1 MKPTSLLALSQGFK
15 TVPSHLLGAFEA
27 QLCEREEPL
36 DSVKE
41 HEARSVVQLVERLQQ
56 SGATS
61 PRHFEGF
68 VFSFRIPQISS
79 EFDLL
84 KICDG
89 AVVDIELKI
98 EDVGRDRIERQ
109 LTRNRYYLA
118 PLERTT
124 YTFTYVANENALF
137 EMGEDGILST
147 ASMER
152 LVAVLGSLGRPYAGQ
167 VEELFTVSNY
177 LVSPLNDTERFLEGT
192 YFLTNH
198 QAQIKRSFLAA
209 CEERVPPA
217 TFLVYGSAGTGK
229 SLLLYDLAKTLDRG
243 CRNCVVHCGLLSEG
257 HEQLSERQERFS
269 IISAK
274 GIERVDLGAFGAI
287 LVDEAQRLWPSQLS
301 LIVRAAVTHE
311 LPLYL
316 SLGRRQVIGTDGLGQ
331 DVEQMVRRLCP
342 NVSVWELSRKIR
354 TNKAIAGFLRA
365 LFHLPGHPT
374 SISTHNVK
382 VSSADGP
389 AGAQALVDAY
399 RSEGYQ
405 FIAYGSDASGARCLD
420 EIDTQGCPTA
430 SEVIGQEF
438 DKVAMVVGA
447 RFSAQDDTLYQQL
460 LFQGLTRARNNIA
473 LVILGNNTLLAELL
487 ELLVPKEEQ

>member
-1 MKPTSLLALSQGFK
+1 
-15 TVPSHLLGAFEA
+15 
-27 QLCEREEPL
+27 
-36 DSVKE
+36 
-41 HEARSVVQLVERLQQ
+41 
-56 SGATS
+56 
-61 PRHFEGF
+61 
-68 VFSFRIPQISS
+68 
-79 EFDLL
+79 
-84 KICDG
+84 
-89 AVVDIELKI
+89 
-98 EDVGRDRIERQ
+98 
-109 LTRNRYYLA
+109 
-118 PLERTT
+118 
-124 YTFTYVANENALF
+124 
-137 EMGEDGILST
+137 
-147 ASMER
+147 
-152 LVAVLGSLGRPYAGQ
+152 
-167 VEELFTVSNY
+167 
-177 LVSPLNDTERFLEGT
+177 
-192 YFLTNH
+192 
-198 QAQIKRSFLAA
+198 
-209 CEERVPPA
+209 
-217 TFLVYGSAGTGK
+217 
-229 SLLLYDLAKTLDRG
+229 
-243 CRNCVVHCGLLSEG
+243 
-257 HEQLSERQERFS
+257 
-269 IISAK
+269 
-274 GIERVDLGAFGAI
+274 
-287 LVDEAQRLWPSQLS
+287 
-301 LIVRAAVTHE
+301 
-311 LPLYL
+311 
-316 SLGRRQVIGTDGLGQ
+316 
-331 DVEQMVRRLCP
+331 MVRRLCP